1 MIRQMKAMS
10 IKLTGVV
17 ALGLIG
23 LTTAGQASAG
33 CSGAPQPGA
42 DPRASDMKPAL
53 YYPSDGERLGFRA
66 TDFFEG
72 APIVGLWEFEFHLN
86 GAQNGFADGALFDWG
101 LATWH
106 SDGTEIQFSA
116 GRPPV
121 AGDVCMGAWRE
132 ISHGK
137 FELHHIAL
145 GLTPPDASGM
155 FVGPAII
162 RATVTVAPNGASYS
176 GHYSITI
183 YPGSPNDGTEFNESG
198 APVATFS
205 GTITAKRVVAD

>member
-1 MIRQMKAMS
+1 MINRVTRTQWTS
-10 IKLTGVV
+10 GGTGLAI

-23 LTTAGQASAG
+23 LTAAGQASAG
-33 CSGAPQPGA
+33 CGDVPQPSA
-42 DPRASDMKPAL
+42 RAS
-53 YYPSDGERLGFRA
+53 GFHP
-66 TDFFEG
+66 TDYVESV
-72 APIVGLWEFEFHLN
+72 PIVGLWEFEFHLK
-86 GAQNGFADGALFDWG
+86 GDQNGFSNGTLFDWG

-132 ISHGK
+132 IAHGQYS
-137 FELHHIAL
+137 LHHIAL

-162 RATVTVAPNGASYS
+162 RATVTVAPNGESYS
-176 GHYSITI
+176 GPYSITI
-183 YPGSPNDGTEFNESG
+183 YAGSPTDGTEFNESG
-198 APVATFS
+198 APLMTFS
-205 GTITAKRVVAD
+205 GMITAKRVIAH